1 MTDVKCIRCG
11 GLTIGTTQICNVC
24 EIELNPTQASSAGAI
39 FYPAYQAGSSTSGGG
54 VTIGPFYGV
63 GDVLLPTINLF
74 IKNFWLIAKICVVIV
89 APFEIFRAFSFADF
103 EYDPQLRAGTFIL
116 ELLCTI
122 LIAPALTY
130 ALMQVLQTGVAPGVN
145 ESYRRGF
152 GKLGKLALCAFISW
166 ICMGLGALLCVI
178 PGIFIFLGLSL
189 VFPIAILERGSMFEV
204 LQRSW
209 ALTDGHRWNIFL
221 ATIVVVILEAI
232 VGLPLKLF
240 GEYLATHDPAFWPLY
255 AAGGIVAAIMQQ
267 STLVLSLVTYLSI
280 RALWSQSSQY

>member
-11 GLTIGTTQICNVC
+11 GLTLGTTQICNVC
-24 EIELNPTQASSAGAI
+24 EIELNPTQPSSAGAV
-39 FYPAYQAGSSTSGGG
+39 FYPANQPSSSNRGG
-54 VTIGPFYGV
+54 VTIRPFYGV
-63 GDVLLPTINLF
+63 GDVLYPTIELF
-74 IKNFWLIAKICVVIV
+74 TKNFWLITKICVVIA
-89 APFEIFRAFSFADF
+89 APFEIFRAFSIADL
-103 EYDPQLRAGTFIL
+103 EYDSQLRAGIFIL

-152 GKLGKLALCAFISW
+152 SKLGKLTVCAFVSW
-166 ICMGLGALLCVI
+166 ICVGLGTLLCVI

-189 VFPIAILERGSMFEV
+189 VFPIAILERGSLFEV

-209 ALTDGHRWNIFL
+209 ALTDGHRGNIFL
-221 ATIVVVILEAI
+221 ATIVVLILGGI
-232 VGLPLKLF
+232 VGLPLKLG
-240 GEYLATHDPAFWPLY
+240 GEYLVAHDPAFWPLY
-255 AAGGIVAAIMQQ
+255 AAGGIVAAIIQQ

>member
-24 EIELNPTQASSAGAI
+24 EIELNPTQASSAGAV
-39 FYPAYQAGSSTSGGG
+39 FYPANQAGGSNRGG
-54 VTIGPFYGV
+54 VRIRPFYGV
-63 GDVLLPTINLF
+63 GDVLSPTIELF
-74 IKNFWLIAKICVVIV
+74 TKNFWLITKISVVIV
-89 APFEIFRAFSFADF
+89 APFEIFRAFTFVDI
-103 EYDPQLRAGTFIL
+103 EYDPQLRIGTFIL

-122 LIAPALTY
+122 LIAPALIY

-152 GKLGKLALCAFISW
+152 SKLGKLTLCAFISW
-166 ICMGLGALLCVI
+166 ICMGLGALLCLI
-178 PGIFIFLGLSL
+178 PGIFIYLGLSL

-209 ALTDGHRWNIFL
+209 ALTDGHRGNIFL
-221 ATIVVVILEAI
+221 ATLVVVVLAGI
-232 VGLPLKLF
+232 VAWPIKLG
-240 GEYLATHDPAFWPLY
+240 GEYLVAHDPAFWPLY
-255 AAGGIVAAIMQQ
+255 AASGIVAAIMMQA
-267 STLVLSLVTYLSI
+267 TLVLSLVIYLSI